1 MPERRAT
8 VSQPVPQCQPAWI
21 EPRSSPT
28 GLKVNV
34 SHIPIQ
40 LSGKFSHLIKI
51 EAFFDQKLCEI
62 ERWATAPRGMFFAS
76 QASLVNDYR
85 KKISKKGVT
94 DMNSNELE
102 SKWQKLKGEIRSQ
115 WGKLTDDDLERI
127 AGNKDKLI
135 GVVQERYG
143 YVWDEARQMVDRY
156 LDDYNGLKTQAT
168 EALKTVASRENLHKI
183 KSDVVDF
190 VRRYP
195 IPSLLIGLGVGYLL
209 ARRSER

>member
-1 MPERRAT
+1 MQP
-8 VSQPVPQCQPAWI
+8 SQ
-21 EPRSSPT
+21 SLSK
-28 GLKVNV
+28 KV
-34 SHIPIQ
+34 
-40 LSGKFSHLIKI
+40 
-51 EAFFDQKLCEI
+51 
-62 ERWATAPRGMFFAS
+62 
-76 QASLVNDYR
+76 
-85 KKISKKGVT
+85 SKKGVT

-102 SKWQKLKGEIRSQ
+102 SKWHKLRGEIRSQ

-156 LDDYNGLKTQAT
+156 LDDYNGLRSQAVD
-168 EALKTVASRENLHKI
+168 ALRSVASKENLQKVRN
-183 KSDVVDF
+183 DVVDF

-195 IPSLLIGLGVGYLL
+195 IPSLLIGLGIGYLF

>member
-1 MPERRAT
+1 M
-8 VSQPVPQCQPAWI
+8 
-21 EPRSSPT
+21 
-28 GLKVNV
+28 
-34 SHIPIQ
+34 
-40 LSGKFSHLIKI
+40 
-51 EAFFDQKLCEI
+51 
-62 ERWATAPRGMFFAS
+62 
-76 QASLVNDYR
+76 QASLNDCR
-85 KKISKKGVT
+85 TKISKKGVAE
-94 DMNSNELE
+94 MNSNELE

-168 EALKTVASRENLHKI
+168 EALRAVASRENLQKV
-183 KSDVVDF
+183 KNDVVDF

-195 IPSLLIGLGVGYLL
+195 IPSLLIGLGIGYLL